1 MQRLANPRS
10 GIYQDHL
17 RSAAG
22 LLRKLQSHQ
31 QLAFIGRSRNYWCHN
46 KHFEKRQAVGLKDAY
61 SKKRVHSGREVYSDT
76 EEDQDFFL

>member
-1 MQRLANPRS
+1 MSTKHMQRLQLYEIARGHFEANPRS

-31 QLAFIGRSRNYWCHN
+31 QLAFIGRSRN
-46 KHFEKRQAVGLKDAY
+46 
-61 SKKRVHSGREVYSDT
+61 
-76 EEDQDFFL
+76 

>member
-1 MQRLANPRS
+1 MSTKPLQRLQLYEARGHFEANPRS

-31 QLAFIGRSRNYWCHN
+31 QLAFIGRSLN
-46 KHFEKRQAVGLKDAY
+46 
-61 SKKRVHSGREVYSDT
+61 
-76 EEDQDFFL
+76 